1 MAARPYRQPQG
12 SARCGRA
19 RSGASL
25 DTQQHDHHSPPRP
38 QGGDG
43 RHGAVAQLGERRVR
57 NAKVRGSI
65 PLGSTNKNN
74 VLTVPREIPAQTAVG
89 ARPRKASVIALAHDQ
104 AALQVEG
111 CTIAADGV
119 PDHFRLFARR
129 EAKQLVL
136 PDVDEIPIALRV
148 PERTLGKNKT
158 GGEVLGFRGFK
169 HVRQIVVCG
178 HDALLVSS

>member
-1 MAARPYRQPQG
+1 MTSWGDFRRGGSLAVAARLPRFP
-12 SARCGRA
+12 ARLEPWKALEC
-19 RSGASL
+19 
-25 DTQQHDHHSPPRP
+25 
-38 QGGDG
+38 
-43 RHGAVAQLGERRVR
+43 RVR

-136 PDVDEIPIALRV
+136 PDVDEIPIALRCQSGPSV
-148 PERTLGKNKT
+148 KIKPVARCSAS
-158 GGEVLGFRGFK
+158 V
-169 HVRQIVVCG
+169 
-178 HDALLVSS
+178 VSSTPGR

>member
-1 MAARPYRQPQG
+1 VTSWGDFRRGGSLAVAARLPRFP
-12 SARCGRA
+12 ARLEPWKA
-19 RSGASL
+19 L
-25 DTQQHDHHSPPRP
+25 
-38 QGGDG
+38 
-43 RHGAVAQLGERRVR
+43 ERRVR

-74 VLTVPREIPAQTAVG
+74 VLTVPREISAQTAVG

-136 PDVDEIPIALRV
+136 PDVGEIWGRRSEI
-148 PERTLGKNKT
+148 
-158 GGEVLGFRGFK
+158 RGVSA
-169 HVRQIVVCG
+169 HSATPRSLTPSGYRGHGCGNQGPSAAVVYQ
-178 HDALLVSS
+178 SIRRN